1 MRMTREFLRKH
12 GTKLLVPV
20 FMVFYMVSFFYLENR
35 VNYRFHVIHS
45 SFDKMVP
52 FCEYFVVPYFLWF
65 FYIAFTVLWF
75 MFKNKD
81 QKEYLQLI
89 FNLGIGMT
97 VFLLVSWI
105 YPNGH
110 LLRPIEFPR
119 ENIFTDMVRFLYTID
134 TPTNVL
140 PSIHVYNSIA
150 AFIAIARCKALKNKR
165 WVVWGTFVL
174 TISIVAAT
182 MFLKQHT
189 VVDVVLALAMNVVVY
204 ILVYRP
210 ENSSIL
216 VHQREYSGAE
226 NS

>member
-12 GTKLLVPV
+12 GTKLLVPL

-97 VFLLVSWI
+97 VFILVSWI

-150 AFIAIARCKALKNKR
+150 AIARCKALKNKR

-189 VVDVVLALAMNVVVY
+189 VVDVVLALAMNIVVC